1 MLELTG
7 GLEYKSAFS
16 DMGEI
21 RMSDTS
27 QIAAAAKTAESAP
40 EGPAEPR
47 FRLNDYAMLLKP
59 RILSLV
65 VMTGLVGTLMAPGG
79 GDALTGL
86 ISVLCIAIAAG
97 SAGAINM
104 WYDRDID
111 LVMRRTQHR
120 PIPSGRVDPRVA
132 LGYGLFLG
140 IGSVWMMA
148 AHVSF
153 VAAGLLLFSIFYYV
167 VIYTAWLKRRTPQN
181 IVIGGAAGAF
191 PPLIGWVAV
200 TGSFDPGAIALF
212 MIIFLWTPPHSWA
225 LALFRKEDYA
235 NASVPMLPVVSGER
249 ETKRQMLIYTVLMIL
264 STFAPVALGVSGLI
278 YGVIA
283 AGLNYRFWV
292 LNWRVWKAEGDKHSK
307 QLFLYSILYLFL
319 IFLAMVADRMLF
331 VPVI

>member
-1 MLELTG
+1 
-7 GLEYKSAFS
+7 
-16 DMGEI
+16 
-21 RMSDTS
+21 MSDSS
-27 QIAAAAKTAESAP
+27 QIAAVEKTP
-40 EGPAEPR
+40 EATLAVEAEPR
-47 FRLNDYAMLLKP
+47 FRLNDYTMLLKP

-111 LVMRRTQHR
+111 MVMRRTQHR

-140 IGSVWMMA
+140 IGSVWATA
-148 AHVSF
+148 AYVSY
-153 VAAGLLLFSIFYYV
+153 VAAALLIFSIFYYV
-167 VIYTAWLKRRTPQN
+167 VIYTMWLKRRTPQN

-191 PPLIGWVAV
+191 PPMIGWVAV
-200 TGSFDPGAIALF
+200 TGTFDPGAIALF

-235 NASVPMLPVVSGER
+235 NASVPMLPVVAGER
-249 ETKRQMLIYTVLMIL
+249 ATKKQMLIYTVLMIA
-264 STFAPVALGVSGLI
+264 STLAPVVLGVSGAL
-278 YGVIA
+278 YGVVA
-283 AGLNYRFWV
+283 LVLGTRFWM
-292 LNWRVWKAEGDKHSK
+292 LNWKVWKAEGDKHSK

-319 IFLAMVADRMLF
+319 IFLAMVADRILF
-331 VPVI
+331 FPVF

>member
-1 MLELTG
+1 
-7 GLEYKSAFS
+7 
-16 DMGEI
+16 
-21 RMSDTS
+21 MSDSSQATATS
-27 QIAAAAKTAESAP
+27 KAPGTES
-40 EGPAEPR
+40 EERAEPR
-47 FRLNDYAMLLKP
+47 FRLNDYTMLLKP

-111 LVMRRTQHR
+111 MVMRRTQHR

-140 IGSVWMMA
+140 IGSVWAMA
-148 AHVSF
+148 AYVSF
-153 VAAGLLLFSIFYYV
+153 VAAALLIFSIFYYV
-167 VIYTAWLKRRTPQN
+167 VIYTMWLKRRTPQN

-191 PPLIGWVAV
+191 PPMIGWVAV
-200 TGSFDPGAIALF
+200 TGTFDPGAIALF

-235 NASVPMLPVVSGER
+235 NASVPMLPVVAGER
-249 ETKRQMLIYTVLMIL
+249 ETKRQMLIYTVLMIA
-264 STFAPVALGVSGLI
+264 STLAPVALGISGAL

-283 AGLNYRFWV
+283 IGLGARFWM
-292 LNWRVWKAEGDKHSK
+292 LNWKVWKAEGDKHSK

-319 IFLAMVADRMLF
+319 IFLAMVADRILF
-331 VPVI
+331 ISVF

>member
-1 MLELTG
+1 
-7 GLEYKSAFS
+7 
-16 DMGEI
+16 
-21 RMSDTS
+21 MSDTS
-27 QIAAAAKTAESAP
+27 QITTPDKAP
-40 EGPAEPR
+40 EASIAEETGPR
-47 FRLNDYAMLLKP
+47 FRVNDYTMLLKP

-79 GDALTGL
+79 GDAITGL

-111 LVMRRTQHR
+111 MVMRRTQHR

-140 IGSVWMMA
+140 IGSVWAMA
-148 AHVSF
+148 AYVSY
-153 VAAGLLLFSIFYYV
+153 VAAGLLIFSIFYYV
-167 VIYTAWLKRRTPQN
+167 VIYTMWLKRRTPQN

-191 PPLIGWVAV
+191 PPMIGWVAV
-200 TGSFDPGAIALF
+200 TGTFDPGAIALF

-235 NASVPMLPVVSGER
+235 NASVPMLPVVAGIR
-249 ETKRQMLIYTVLMIL
+249 ETKKQMLIYTVLMIA
-264 STFAPVALGVSGLI
+264 STLAPVALGISGALFA
-278 YGVIA
+278 VIA
-283 AGLNYRFWV
+283 IGLNVRFWM
-292 LNWRVWKAEGDKHSK
+292 LNWKVWKADGDKHSK

-319 IFLAMVADRMLF
+319 IFLAMVADRILF
-331 VPVI
+331 FPVF

>member
-1 MLELTG
+1 
-7 GLEYKSAFS
+7 
-16 DMGEI
+16 
-21 RMSDTS
+21 MSDSS
-27 QIAAAAKTAESAP
+27 QIAAVEKTP
-40 EGPAEPR
+40 EATLAVEAEPR
-47 FRLNDYAMLLKP
+47 FRVNDYTMLLKP

-111 LVMRRTQHR
+111 MVMRRTQHR

-140 IGSVWMMA
+140 IGSVWATA
-148 AHVSF
+148 AYVSY
-153 VAAGLLLFSIFYYV
+153 VAAALLIFSIFYYV
-167 VIYTAWLKRRTPQN
+167 VIYTMWLKRRTPQN

-191 PPLIGWVAV
+191 PPMIGWVAV
-200 TGSFDPGAIALF
+200 TGTFDPGAIALF

-235 NASVPMLPVVSGER
+235 NASVPMLPVVAGER
-249 ETKRQMLIYTVLMIL
+249 ATKKQMLIYTVLMIA
-264 STFAPVALGVSGLI
+264 STLAPVVLGVSGAL
-278 YGVIA
+278 YGVVAIVLGA
-283 AGLNYRFWV
+283 RFWM
-292 LNWRVWKAEGDKHSK
+292 LNWKVWKAEGDKHSK

-319 IFLAMVADRMLF
+319 IFLAMVADRILF
-331 VPVI
+331 FPVF

>member
-1 MLELTG
+1 
-7 GLEYKSAFS
+7 
-16 DMGEI
+16 
-21 RMSDTS
+21 MSDTS
-27 QIAAAAKTAESAP
+27 QITTPDKAP
-40 EGPAEPR
+40 EASIAEETGPR
-47 FRLNDYAMLLKP
+47 FRVNDYTMLLKP

-79 GDALTGL
+79 GDAITGV

-111 LVMRRTQHR
+111 MVMRRTQHR

-140 IGSVWMMA
+140 IGSVWAMA
-148 AHVSF
+148 AYVSY
-153 VAAGLLLFSIFYYV
+153 VAAGLLIFSIFYYV
-167 VIYTAWLKRRTPQN
+167 VIYTMWLKRRTPQN

-191 PPLIGWVAV
+191 PPMIGWVAV
-200 TGSFDPGAIALF
+200 TGTFDPGAIALF

-235 NASVPMLPVVSGER
+235 NASVPMLPVVAGIR
-249 ETKRQMLIYTVLMIL
+249 ETKKQMLIYTVLMIA
-264 STFAPVALGVSGLI
+264 STLAPVALGISGALFA
-278 YGVIA
+278 VIA
-283 AGLNYRFWV
+283 IGLNVRFWM
-292 LNWRVWKAEGDKHSK
+292 LNWKVWKADGDKHSK

-319 IFLAMVADRMLF
+319 IFLAMVADRILF
-331 VPVI
+331 FPVF

>member
-1 MLELTG
+1 
-7 GLEYKSAFS
+7 
-16 DMGEI
+16 
-21 RMSDTS
+21 MSDTS
-27 QIAAAAKTAESAP
+27 QSAATAKAPATES
-40 EGPAEPR
+40 EEKAEPR
-47 FRLNDYAMLLKP
+47 FRVNDYTMLLKP

-79 GDALTGL
+79 GDAVVGL

-120 PIPSGRVDPRVA
+120 PIPSGRVDPNVA

-140 IGSVWMMA
+140 IGSVWAMA
-148 AHVSF
+148 AYVSYI
-153 VAAGLLLFSIFYYV
+153 AAGLLIFSIFYYV
-167 VIYTAWLKRRTPQN
+167 VIYTMWLKRRTPQN

-191 PPLIGWVAV
+191 PPMIGWVAV
-200 TGSFDPGAIALF
+200 TGTFDPGAIALF

-249 ETKRQMLIYTVLMIL
+249 ETKRQMLIYTVLMIIASL
-264 STFAPVALGVSGLI
+264 SPVALGISGALYGLI
-278 YGVIA
+278 AI
-283 AGLNYRFWV
+283 GLGARFWM
-292 LNWRVWKAEGDKHSK
+292 LNWKVWKAEGDKYSK

-319 IFLAMVADRMLF
+319 IFLAMVADRILF
-331 VPVI
+331 VPVF

>member
-1 MLELTG
+1 
-7 GLEYKSAFS
+7 
-16 DMGEI
+16 
-21 RMSDTS
+21 MSETS
-27 QIAAAAKTAESAP
+27 QAAAATSSASEDTP
-40 EGPAEPR
+40 EAINEPR
-47 FRLNDYAMLLKP
+47 FRLNDYTMLLKP

-79 GDALTGL
+79 GDALNGL

-111 LVMRRTQHR
+111 MVMRRTQHR

-140 IGSVWMMA
+140 IGSVWAMA
-148 AHVSF
+148 AYVSY
-153 VAAGLLLFSIFYYV
+153 VAAGLLVFSIFYYV
-167 VIYTAWLKRRTPQN
+167 VIYTMWLKRRTPQN

-191 PPLIGWVAV
+191 PPMIGWVAV
-200 TGSFDPGAIALF
+200 TGTFDPGAIALF

-235 NASVPMLPVVSGER
+235 NASVPMLPVVAGER
-249 ETKRQMLIYTVLMIL
+249 ATKRQMLIYTVLML
-264 STFAPVALGVSGLI
+264 ASTLAPVALGISGVV
-278 YGVIA
+278 YGIA
-283 AGLNYRFWV
+283 AIALGTRFWM
-292 LNWRVWKAEGDKHSK
+292 LQWRVWKADGDKHSK

-331 VPVI
+331 IPVI

>member
-1 MLELTG
+1 
-7 GLEYKSAFS
+7 
-16 DMGEI
+16 
-21 RMSDTS
+21 MSDSS
-27 QIAAAAKTAESAP
+27 QIAAVDKTPEATVAAEV
-40 EGPAEPR
+40 EPR
-47 FRLNDYAMLLKP
+47 FRVNDYTMLLKP

-111 LVMRRTQHR
+111 MVMRRTQHR

-140 IGSVWMMA
+140 IGSVWAMA
-148 AHVSF
+148 AYVSY
-153 VAAGLLLFSIFYYV
+153 VAAALLIFSIFYYV
-167 VIYTAWLKRRTPQN
+167 VIYTMWLKRRTPQN

-191 PPLIGWVAV
+191 PPMIGWVAV
-200 TGSFDPGAIALF
+200 TGTFDPGAIALF

-235 NASVPMLPVVSGER
+235 NASVPMLPVVAGER
-249 ETKRQMLIYTVLMIL
+249 ATKKQMLIYTVLMIA
-264 STFAPVALGVSGLI
+264 STLAPVALGISGAL
-278 YGVIA
+278 YAVIA
-283 AGLNYRFWV
+283 IGLNVRFWM
-292 LNWRVWKAEGDKHSK
+292 LNWKVWKAEGDKHSK

-319 IFLAMVADRMLF
+319 IFLAMVADRILF
-331 VPVI
+331 FPVF

>member
-1 MLELTG
+1 
-7 GLEYKSAFS
+7 
-16 DMGEI
+16 MGEI
-21 RMSDTS
+21 KIMSDSS
-27 QIAAAAKTAESAP
+27 QVTATAKAPQATTAEEP
-40 EGPAEPR
+40 EPR
-47 FRLNDYAMLLKP
+47 FRLNDYTMLLKP

-79 GDALTGL
+79 GDAITGL

-120 PIPSGRVDPRVA
+120 PIPSGRVDSRVA

-140 IGSVWMMA
+140 IGSVWAMA
-148 AHVSF
+148 AYVGY
-153 VAAGLLLFSIFYYV
+153 VAAALLVFSIFYYV
-167 VIYTAWLKRRTPQN
+167 VIYTMWLKRRTPQN

-191 PPLIGWVAV
+191 PPMIGWVAV
-200 TGSFDPGAIALF
+200 TGTFDPGAIALF

-235 NASVPMLPVVSGER
+235 NASVPMMPVVAGER
-249 ETKRQMLIYTVLMIL
+249 ATKRQMLIYTVLMIA
-264 STFAPVALGVSGLI
+264 STLAPVALGISGAL
-278 YGVIA
+278 YGVVAIVLGA
-283 AGLNYRFWV
+283 RFWM
-292 LNWRVWKAEGDKHSK
+292 LNWKVWKAEGDKHSK

-319 IFLAMVADRMLF
+319 IFLAMVADRILF
-331 VPVI
+331 FPVF

>member
-1 MLELTG
+1 
-7 GLEYKSAFS
+7 
-16 DMGEI
+16 
-21 RMSDTS
+21 MSDTS
-27 QIAAAAKTAESAP
+27 QTTAAAKKTESVT
-40 EGPAEPR
+40 EGPTEPR

-59 RILSLV
+59 RIISLV

-86 ISVLCIAIAAG
+86 ISVICIAIGAG
-97 SAGAINM
+97 SAGAMNM

-111 LVMRRTQHR
+111 MMMLRTQHR

-132 LGYGLFLG
+132 LSYGLFLC

-153 VAAGLLLFSIFYYV
+153 VAAGLLLFSVFYYV

-191 PPLIGWVAV
+191 PPMIGWVAV
-200 TGSFDPGAIALF
+200 TGTFDPGAIALF

-235 NASVPMLPVVSGER
+235 NASVPMMPIVAGER

-264 STFAPVALGVSGLI
+264 ASLSPVALGVSGAL

-283 AGLNYRFWV
+283 IGLGARFWM
-292 LNWRVWKAEGDKHSK
+292 LNWKVWKAEGDKHSK

-319 IFLAMVADRMLF
+319 IFFSMIVDRILF
-331 VPVI
+331 VPVF